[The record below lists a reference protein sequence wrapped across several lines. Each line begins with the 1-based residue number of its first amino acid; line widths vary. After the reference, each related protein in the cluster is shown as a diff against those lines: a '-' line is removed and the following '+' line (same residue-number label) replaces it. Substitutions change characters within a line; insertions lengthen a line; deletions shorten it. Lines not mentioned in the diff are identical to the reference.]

1 LEQWEARVAL
11 LKRALTASGGGP
23 DRLRVEPRR
32 LEFMDAMDDDF
43 DTPRAVE
50 IVTGIARGLIEG
62 QLDARTAIP
71 TLLELTDVL
80 GLRLGRE

>member
-1 LEQWEARVAL
+1 MDPLLPHVGRGPARVGHRVQAPPA
-11 LKRALTASGGGP
+11 RAS
-23 DRLRVEPRR
+23 
-32 LEFMDAMDDDF
+32 
-43 DTPRAVE
+43 PRAVE
-50 IVTGIARGLIEG
+50 IVTGIARDLIEG

>member
-1 LEQWEARVAL
+1 
-11 LKRALTASGGGP
+11 
-23 DRLRVEPRR
+23 
-32 LEFMDAMDDDF
+32 MDAMDDDF

-50 IVTGIARGLIEG
+50 VVTGIARDLIEG